1 MISHSLHCLSKLRNF
16 HNGLQFWSELGLG
29 CNCKYRNRRVAYRK
43 FVVKAVDSDADGR
56 LQNDAVVVE
65 KSEKDNAEKPLQ
77 NVQNAVAKLHD
88 SIGSLPVFA
97 FSVSYFSLCNQRFF
111 GFLNLNSRSSLN

>member
-1 MISHSLHCLSKLRNF
+1 M
-16 HNGLQFWSELGLG
+16 
-29 CNCKYRNRRVAYRK
+29 
-43 FVVKAVDSDADGR
+43 VKAVDSDADGR

-77 NVQNAVAKLHD
+77 NVQNAVAKLHE

-97 FSVSYFSLCNQRFF
+97 FSVSYFILVFVIWGFLFF
-111 GFLNLNSRSSLN
+111 GFLNLNSKSLLK